1 MENLLINVLH
11 NRKTNREMG
20 VYSACTANEVVIRT
34 VLKKALASNTVAVIE
49 ATANQVDQNGGYTGM
64 TPENFKDMV
73 YRLADEVGIEHD
85 RIILGGDHLGP
96 LTVSHLDESEAMAY
110 AKELVKAYTL
120 AGFTKLH
127 IDTSMKVSSDDQ
139 NERLSDETI
148 ARRACELIQVTEE
161 AWSTLPEPKCKIAYI
176 IGSEVPI
183 PGGAQ
188 EITEMQVTSV
198 EDFYKTA
205 ETFQELMKE
214 YELNIFD
221 QVVAIVVQPGVE
233 ERDAES
239 VRYNRENAAELTASL
254 SKYDPMVFEGHSSD
268 YQSKKHLRQMVE
280 DGIAILKVGPAL
292 TFAYREALFALSAI
306 ENQLIEQKED
316 RGNFIEVLRNEMV
329 SDPSRWNKYYFG
341 TEQELE
347 IKRLYSFS
355 DSARYYLPR
364 ENVSN
369 AIEKLMS
376 NLKGELPLNL
386 ISQFAPIQYRKIVE
400 NEIEN
405 SAQSIIEDWI
415 GVTIDDYLHA
425 TIR

>member
-148 ARRACELIQVTEE
+148 ARRACELIQATEE

-254 SKYDPMVFEGHSSD
+254 LKYDPMVFEGHSSD

-316 RGNFIEVLRNEMV
+316 RGNFIEVLRDEMV

-355 DSARYYLPR
+355 DRARYYLPR

-415 GVTIDDYLHA
+415 GVTIDDYLNA